1 MHRGI
6 TPSRAEPV
14 TGVTRDA
21 RARQVSTRQSS
32 ALEYP
37 GDAPSETQLLQAR
50 TDAGWTRADEL
61 AVRNSLRLVRCT
73 ILQRRYP
80 AAPVSSLFLFARK
93 QDLAFEQKVP
103 GRPSQRHHVRFWK
116 RPPGWYLP
124 GGLLVDWVGAGT
136 YDRSVGLSLY
146 TLQITNRIG
155 DNTDEERDNI
165 LQSLHHCGAIGSV
178 QLPHPGAVASR
189 NGR

>member
-1 MHRGI
+1 M
-6 TPSRAEPV
+6 
-14 TGVTRDA
+14 
-21 RARQVSTRQSS
+21 
-32 ALEYP
+32 
-37 GDAPSETQLLQAR
+37 

-61 AVRNSLRLVRCT
+61 AVRSSLRLIRCT

-80 AAPVSSLFLFARK
+80 VAPVSSLFLFAGK
-93 QDLAFEQKVP
+93 QDLAFEQEVP

-116 RPPGWYLP
+116 CPPGWYLP
-124 GGLLVDWVGAGT
+124 GGLLVDWVGDGT

-146 TLQITNRIG
+146 TLQITHRIG

>member
-6 TPSRAEPV
+6 NPSRAEPV

-21 RARQVSTRQSS
+21 RARQVNTRQSS

-37 GDAPSETQLLQAR
+37 GDASSETQLLQPM

-61 AVRNSLRLVRCT
+61 AG
-73 ILQRRYP
+73 
-80 AAPVSSLFLFARK
+80 K
-93 QDLAFEQKVP
+93 QDLAFEQEVP

-116 RPPGWYLP
+116 CPPGWYLP
-124 GGLLVDWVGAGT
+124 GGLLVDWVGDGT

-146 TLQITNRIG
+146 TLQITHRIG

-189 NGR
+189 NGQ